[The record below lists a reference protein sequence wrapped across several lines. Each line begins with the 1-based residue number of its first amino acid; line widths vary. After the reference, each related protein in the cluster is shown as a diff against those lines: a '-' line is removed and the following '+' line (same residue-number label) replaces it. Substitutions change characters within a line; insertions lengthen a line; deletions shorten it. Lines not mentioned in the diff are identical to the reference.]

1 MELAIGGLEALCHL
15 NLVARDLLDTC
26 LYIMLASSKTLD
38 FLISTGHC
46 LLGTQL
52 LLHGLL

>member
-1 MELAIGGLEALCHL
+1 MELAIGGLEVLCHL

-26 LYIMLASSKTLD
+26 LYIMLESSKTLD